1 MKNNFFLFGNTKIFD
16 QKDKYTTHPRYAY
29 IYDMTENLAHH
40 ILCKTKLGYALHIH
54 KYTVRIQYKMFI
66 KRGL

>member
-1 MKNNFFLFGNTKIFD
+1 M
-16 QKDKYTTHPRYAY
+16 YAY
-29 IYDMTENLAHH
+29 IYDMTEKLAHQ